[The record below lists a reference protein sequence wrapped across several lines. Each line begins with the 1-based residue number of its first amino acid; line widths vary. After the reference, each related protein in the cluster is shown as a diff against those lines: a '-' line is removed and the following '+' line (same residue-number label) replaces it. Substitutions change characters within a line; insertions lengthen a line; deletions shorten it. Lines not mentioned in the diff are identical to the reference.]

1 MEGFD
6 SEFYE
11 KKNAEI
17 VKIISN
23 DLNILEKDAMNLWY
37 NSKTRFYIIK
47 WQLFERISSFVCL
60 DEIKMELSNDPD
72 WLRGQ
77 LV

>member
-23 DLNILEKDAMNLWY
+23 DLNILEQDAMNLWY
-37 NSKTRFYIIK
+37 NSKTRFYII
-47 WQLFERISSFVCL
+47 
-60 DEIKMELSNDPD
+60 N
-72 WLRGQ
+72 
-77 LV
+77 